1 MGANLKNMQEE
12 QLLLIVA
19 IPTMLILITILY
31 WIIQILF
38 FSRENFT
45 RYDGPTG

>member
-1 MGANLKNMQEE
+1 MQEE

-19 IPTMLILITILY
+19 VPTMLILITILY

-38 FSRENFT
+38 FSREYFA
-45 RYDGPTG
+45 RYGEPTG